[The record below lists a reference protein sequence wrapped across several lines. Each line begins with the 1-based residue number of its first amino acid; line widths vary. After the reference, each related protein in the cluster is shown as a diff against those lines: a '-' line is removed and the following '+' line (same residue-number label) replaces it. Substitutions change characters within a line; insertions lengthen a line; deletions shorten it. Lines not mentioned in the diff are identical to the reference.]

1 MVLTK
6 KDEKF
11 KDFKIVV
18 ITELTE
24 QINQEVSEAI

>member
-11 KDFKIVV
+11 KYFKIAV

-24 QINQEVSEAI
+24 QINQEVSEAL